1 MKNIYFFQWISD
13 LGGADTRLK
22 DLIQCLKQ
30 TNNYNCA
37 QQISKLCYKWSSNR
51 IPPFPVRIGSQ
62 ADVQITTIYK
72 HPIEFVMP
80 ALRKALGLVTD
91 S

>member
-1 MKNIYFFQWISD
+1 MVKI
-13 LGGADTRLK
+13 T
-22 DLIQCLKQ
+22 LKQ

-62 ADVQITTIYK
+62 ADVQITTIYR